1 MKFRTQ
7 HLAGEKM
14 KTPLILY
21 PVHLFSH
28 SQGNYTHTSTRGYAG
43 TYFILLLAKIAN
55 SHKKTFIALLG
66 IFMVSSLICALASSS
81 KMLIVAR
88 ALAGIGAS
96 GIQNGA
102 LTIITRSFPP
112 KKQARMYHTI
122 LPHFGNDTNPAF

>member
-1 MKFRTQ
+1 
-7 HLAGEKM
+7 M
-14 KTPLILY
+14 KTPLIFY
-21 PVHLFSH
+21 PVHLFNH
-28 SQGNYTHTSTRGYAG
+28 SQGNYTHTSTRRYAG
-43 TYFILLLAKIAN
+43 TYLTVLLAKIAN
-55 SHKKTFIALLG
+55 INQKTFIVLLG

-112 KKQARMYHTI
+112 KKQARMHHTI
-122 LPHFGNDTNPAF
+122 LPPF